1 MTPAS
6 WLQRH
11 PLLGYFV
18 LTFGISWG
26 GILIVLAASGFEL
39 SPMQHSEAGLIF
51 VAMLLGPSLSGLIMT
66 ALLEWRAGTGG
77 IRALGRKFGRLFRL
91 LVNGRFRPMVDLQ
104 ISTRFFSASFIASKP
119 RLIFSNDEAGIN
131 ATSKPLK
138 FSP

>member
-26 GILIVLAASGFEL
+26 GILIVLAASGFDI
-39 SPMQHSEAGLIF
+39 SPMQPSEAGLIL

-77 IRALGRKFGRLFRL
+77 FRALGRKFGRWLDCWSMAAFHPFRTL
-91 LVNGRFRPMVDLQ
+91 AFPVGAFKR
-104 ISTRFFSASFIASKP
+104 SA
-119 RLIFSNDEAGIN
+119 RCVV
-131 ATSKPLK
+131 
-138 FSP
+138 